1 VPVATIRLQA
11 IGDMALLGL
20 AEIVSDTARQPVLVL
35 QRDSRGLPPMCV
47 TAGATGSFL
56 PLGTGSLCTHSL
68 RDSTMR
74 QDGPAALGGW
84 HEQAEEGT
92 Q

>member
-35 QRDSRGLPPMCV
+35 Q
-47 TAGATGSFL
+47 
-56 PLGTGSLCTHSL
+56 
-68 RDSTMR
+68 
-74 QDGPAALGGW
+74 
-84 HEQAEEGT
+84 
-92 Q
+92 